1 MFFRSIIRLL
11 PSAKKEIP
19 IMERW
24 ECRDF
29 KIQNSNNINKYYNY
43 KNFNDVK
50 IGYNKKIEYKE
61 QHETRDF

>member
-1 MFFRSIIRLL
+1 MFFRSIIKLL
-11 PSAKKEIP
+11 PSVKKEIP

-29 KIQNSNNINKYYNY
+29 KIKNLNNVIKYDNY

-50 IGYNKKIEYKE
+50 IINNKKIEYKE
-61 QHETRDF
+61 QYETRDF